1 MVSQSLYG
9 SNPTINSGFRKI
21 TSLLICTLMYL
32 DIMLNVFSLFVVIHY
47 QHIVFRVHASRY
59 VHNLVPEVV
68 VYIRHMPHLAG
79 QNLL

>member
-1 MVSQSLYG
+1 
-9 SNPTINSGFRKI
+9 
-21 TSLLICTLMYL
+21 
-32 DIMLNVFSLFVVIHY
+32 MLNVFSLFVAIHY

-59 VHNLVPEVV
+59 VHNLAPEVV